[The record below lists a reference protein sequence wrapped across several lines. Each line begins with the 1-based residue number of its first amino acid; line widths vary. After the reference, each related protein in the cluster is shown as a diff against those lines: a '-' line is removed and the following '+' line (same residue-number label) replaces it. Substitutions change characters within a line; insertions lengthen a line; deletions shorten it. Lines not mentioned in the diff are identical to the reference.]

1 MSEPKLPP
9 RGISAAPVGQP
20 AALRPPAALLVGTTA
35 QLEPLEPAAHSGELF
50 AAGHAD
56 EAALRIWD
64 YLGYG
69 PFADQAA
76 FSVWAAASAV
86 SADPLYFAVRDLHS
100 GRAGGVI
107 SYLNI
112 APANGSIEIGHIWLA
127 PFLQN
132 SRQGS
137 EALYLSMAQA
147 FALGYRRLEW
157 KCNAL
162 NAASRQAAARL
173 GFAYEG
179 TFYQHMISKG
189 RNRDT
194 AWFSILDYEWP
205 SIQANF
211 QRWLGDEN
219 FDAYGQALLSLGTL
233 NRALRD

>member
-1 MSEPKLPP
+1 MSQPKLPP
-9 RGISAAPVGQP
+9 RGISAAPVRALSG
-20 AALRPPAALLVGTTA
+20 LRPSATMIVGTTA
-35 QLEPLEPAAHSGELF
+35 QLEPIDPAAHSAELF
-50 AAGHAD
+50 AASHGD

-76 FSVWAAASAV
+76 FNLWAEASAASI
-86 SADPLYFAVRDLHS
+86 DPLYFAVRDLQS
-100 GRAGGVI
+100 GRVGGVI

-112 APANGSIEIGHIWLA
+112 APSNGSIEIGHIWLA

-137 EALYLSMAQA
+137 EALYLSMANA
-147 FALGYRRLEW
+147 FVLSYRRLEW
-157 KCNAL
+157 KCNSL

-179 TFYQHMISKG
+179 TFYQHMISKD

-205 SIQANF
+205 PIQANF

-219 FDAYGQALLSLGTL
+219 FDADGQAQLSLGVL